1 MFEDLKKAQRKRK
14 KKKMVAQRAKAEQAH
29 AAQKKQGK
37 ASARP
42 NIPSSSVRES
52 LNSVSES
59 SAEARAN
66 KQGSQVGK
74 SVEARVSQ
82 QSNQAG
88 KGAEVRV
95 NQQGVQAGKTTET
108 RANQQGAQAGK
119 ATETKAGQHS
129 GQSGKNTEVKAN
141 KQSGQRGKTAGA
153 KANQQGGKSSAPKSR
168 NSKATHGKRSKAVKP
183 NAARGYQEKL
193 LQHKKDV
200 IKKALIIAGIAVGV
214 LVLMCFFMEKGSYHN
229 YRILQTS
236 EQEDVISTNYVEL
249 DGKILRYSPDGA
261 ALVDSKLQT
270 HWSELYNMENPIA
283 DVCGDSAVIADQD
296 GTTIK
301 IFNKNGLTGSVTT
314 SHNIVKVHV
323 SESGLVAAILDGGD
337 ETWINYYS
345 TDGSLIA
352 ENQTKIED
360 PGYPMDVAISKDG
373 TVMMVAYQFVDG
385 GDTTSYVAFYNFG
398 DVGQNEDD
406 RIVSGYTYDGIVVP
420 QVEYLGDDRSVA
432 LRDDGFTIYKGKQI
446 PKESET
452 IEVEDEIIS
461 TFYNDDLIGL
471 VFKSGDKDKPYTM
484 QVYSSSG
491 NLKFEKNFNI
501 PYTTIKMS
509 GDHIIMYNSS
519 QMCVLNSRGV
529 EKYSGTIDG
538 TIKNLFKIGWN
549 RYLLVLDTGVKVI
562 KFS

>member
-1 MFEDLKKAQRKRK
+1 MFEDIKKAQRKRK
-14 KKKMVAQRAKAEQAH
+14 KKKMIAQRAKAEQAH
-29 AAQKKQGK
+29 AAQRNKAK

-42 NIPSSSVRES
+42 NIPGSVQERS
-52 LNSVSES
+52 NI
-59 SAEARAN
+59 AEKN
-66 KQGSQVGK
+66 VPVKGKQEVTSKNV
-74 SVEARVSQ
+74 VEAKKEVPVNNGTQGTQSVQKSNINVTDTKSNVHKVKKSGNKAVSRKKVNVKKAVR
-82 QSNQAG
+82 QS
-88 KGAEVRV
+88 
-95 NQQGVQAGKTTET
+95 
-108 RANQQGAQAGK
+108 
-119 ATETKAGQHS
+119 
-129 GQSGKNTEVKAN
+129 
-141 KQSGQRGKTAGA
+141 KTA
-153 KANQQGGKSSAPKSR
+153 
-168 NSKATHGKRSKAVKP
+168 SKPHESQ
-183 NAARGYQEKL
+183 GYQERL

-200 IKKALIIAGIAVGV
+200 IRKGFVTAGVALGV
-214 LVLMCFFMEKGSYHN
+214 LVVIGFFMEKGSYHN

-236 EQEDVISTNYVEL
+236 EQEDIISTSYVEM

-270 HWSELYNMENPIA
+270 HWSELYDMQNPVA

-296 GTTIK
+296 GTSIK

-314 SHNIVKVHV
+314 SYNIVKVHV

-337 ETWINYYS
+337 ETWINYYA

-360 PGYPMDVAISKDG
+360 PGYPMDVAVSKDG
-373 TVMMVAYQFVDG
+373 MVMMIAYQFVDG

-406 RIVSGYTYDGIVVP
+406 RIVSGYTYNGVVVP
-420 QVEYLGDDRSVA
+420 QIEYMDSNRSVA
-432 LRDDGFTIYKGKQI
+432 FRDDGFTIYKGKQI

-461 TFYNDDLIGL
+461 TFHDDDMIGL
-471 VFKSGDKDKPYTM
+471 VFKSGDKDKPYAM
-484 QVYSSSG
+484 RVYSMSG
-491 NLKFEKNFNI
+491 ALKFEKNFNI
-501 PYTTIKMS
+501 PYTTIKVS

-549 RYLLVLDTGVKVI
+549 RYLLVLDTGVNVI